1 MEIDKVKKNKYM
13 EEFVGYII
21 TYKDSNLKVCCPINE
36 DNKDYKEV
44 IEWEKIDGNNIEEAD

>member
-1 MEIDKVKKNKYM
+1 M